1 MMLVIKMEV
10 KSKTVGL
17 RLAAGV
23 IIAAVI
29 IVAVFASGIQLPTDN
44 ESPSGGIH
52 SDMGRLTV
60 LLKDAPAEVDELWV
74 TITDLA
80 VNRVGDDE
88 TEGGWVSLDFA
99 TSEEPT
105 LTFDLLKY
113 QDGETLELSDVELE
127 VGNYTK
133 IRMNILEAKATYYG
147 ETEEEDEIVLLRVPS
162 GHIDVITKFNITATE
177 DVVVLIDMI
186 PDKVKIS
193 NSNNLSP
200 TLKADIYQ
208 VNKQETQTDD

>member
-1 MMLVIKMEV
+1 MEV

-17 RLAAGV
+17 RLVAGV
-23 IIAAVI
+23 AIATFIIA
-29 IVAVFASGIQLPTDN
+29 AVFASGIQLPTN
-44 ESPSGGIH
+44 TETPSQGIH
-52 SDMGRLTV
+52 SDMGCLTV
-60 LLKDAPAEVDELWV
+60 LLKDAPAEVDELWI

-80 VNRVGDDE
+80 VHRVGNDE
-88 TEGGWVSLDFA
+88 SEGGWVPVDFTTA
-99 TSEEPT
+99 VGST
-105 LTFDLLKY
+105 LTFDLLRY
-113 QDGETLELSDVELE
+113 QDGETLELSEVELE
-127 VGNYTK
+127 VGNYSK
-133 IRMNILEAKATYYG
+133 IRMSVLEATATYYG
-147 ETEEEDEIVLLRVPS
+147 EEDEIVPLKVPS

-208 VNKQETQTDD
+208 VNKQEPESDD

>member
-1 MMLVIKMEV
+1 MILVIKMEV

-23 IIAAVI
+23 AIAAVI
-29 IVAVFASGIQLPTDN
+29 IVAVFASGIQLPTNN
-44 ESPSGGIH
+44 EDPNGGIH

-113 QDGETLELSDVELE
+113 QDGETLELTDVELE
-127 VGNYTK
+127 VGNYSK
-133 IRMNILEAKATYYG
+133 IRMNILEANATYYG
-147 ETEEEDEIVLLRVPS
+147 EIEDEIVPLKVPS

>member
-1 MMLVIKMEV
+1 MILVIKMEV

-17 RLAAGV
+17 RLFAGV
-23 IIAAVI
+23 AIAAVI
-29 IVAVFASGIQLPTDN
+29 IVAVFASGIQLPTNN
-44 ESPSGGIH
+44 EDPSGGIH

-60 LLKDAPAEVDELWV
+60 LLKDAPAKVDELWV

-80 VNRVGDDE
+80 VNRVGDNE
-88 TEGGWVSLDFA
+88 TQGGWISVNFS
-99 TSEEPT
+99 TTEEPT

-113 QDGETLELSDVELE
+113 QDGETLELTDVELE

-133 IRMNILEAKATYYG
+133 IRMNVLEANATYYSG
-147 ETEEEDEIVLLRVPS
+147 TEGEDEIVPLKVPS

-186 PDKVKIS
+186 PDTVKIS
-193 NSNNLSP
+193 HSNNLSP

>member
-1 MMLVIKMEV
+1 MEV

-17 RLAAGV
+17 RLVAGV
-23 IIAAVI
+23 AIAAVI
-29 IVAVFASGIQLPTDN
+29 ILAVFASGIQLPTN
-44 ESPSGGIH
+44 KEGPSEGIH

-80 VNRVGDDE
+80 VNRVGNDE
-88 TEGGWVSLDFA
+88 AKEGWVSVDFS

-113 QDGETLELSDVELE
+113 QDGETLELTNVELE
-127 VGNYTK
+127 VGNYSK

-147 ETEEEDEIVLLRVPS
+147 ETEDEIVPLKVPS
-162 GHIDVITKFNITATE
+162 GHIDVITKFKITATE
-177 DVVVLIDMI
+177 DVTVLIDMI

-193 NSNNLSP
+193 SSNNLSP

-208 VNKQETQTDD
+208 VNKQETETDD

>member
-1 MMLVIKMEV
+1 MEV

-17 RLAAGV
+17 RLVAGV
-23 IIAAVI
+23 AIAAVI
-29 IVAVFASGIQLPTDN
+29 IAAVFASGIQLPTN
-44 ESPSGGIH
+44 TEIPNQGIH

-60 LLKDAPAEVDELWV
+60 LLKDVPAEVDELWI
-74 TITDLA
+74 TITDFA
-80 VNRVGDDE
+80 VHRVGNDE
-88 TEGGWVSLDFA
+88 SEAGWVPVDF
-99 TSEEPT
+99 TSAVGST
-105 LTFDLLKY
+105 LTFDLLRY

-127 VGNYTK
+127 VGNYSK
-133 IRMNILEAKATYYG
+133 IRMSVLEATATYHG
-147 ETEEEDEIVLLRVPS
+147 EEDEIVPLKVPS

-177 DVVVLIDMI
+177 DVVVLIYMI

-208 VNKQETQTDD
+208 VNKQEPENDD

>member
-1 MMLVIKMEV
+1 MEV

-17 RLAAGV
+17 RLVAG
-23 IIAAVI
+23 IAIAAVI
-29 IVAVFASGIQLPTDN
+29 IAAVFASGIQLPTN
-44 ESPSGGIH
+44 TETPIEGIH

-74 TITDLA
+74 TISDLA
-80 VNRVGDDE
+80 VHRVGDEE
-88 TEGGWVSLDFA
+88 TEGGWVTIDFS
-99 TSEEPT
+99 TSSDET

-127 VGNYTK
+127 VGNYSK
-133 IRMNILEAKATYYG
+133 IRMTVLEANAVYHG
-147 ETEEEDEIVLLRVPS
+147 EEEDETVPLKVPS
-162 GHIDVITKFNITATE
+162 SHIDVITKFNITATE

-208 VNKQETQTDD
+208 VNKQEKETDD